1 MLHLH
6 CATNLSH
13 HPTIAFLL
21 VESRF
26 QMLSAAM
33 HVGDLVQTALVNRM
47 AGCDFENEAEAG
59 MCTNFGT
66 VGHGRCWQ
74 MLLMHDICGHGR
86 MKV

>member
-33 HVGDLVQTALVNRM
+33 HVGDLVQTESTEWRGVTLKTKQKLACAQTLAQM
-47 AGCDFENEAEAG
+47 ATGVAG
-59 MCTNFGT
+59 
-66 VGHGRCWQ
+66 
-74 MLLMHDICGHGR
+74 
-86 MKV
+86 K